1 MDRFPILPGPM
12 TRRDVI
18 KGVLGAG
25 AVGVVGR
32 ASSARGS
39 QSPVRPQRSA
49 VGDYVRR
56 HARADGGFAF
66 GDQDRSHL
74 TPTFAAVGILHLL
87 HESPA
92 DAAAL
97 AAYVR
102 THHPRELKKLEQE
115 HREFDFQQVQ
125 ALAWLGEAA
134 ADLRDR
140 IAAIRTPVAYLEQY
154 ERHGYPVFQ
163 GEMGIVRCYALLGL
177 PLDRLTPAFT
187 DYIAARC
194 RANGSY
200 NNTPAADGGDGHVVN
215 TLWAFGALEAL
226 GRPLEHRNEAIA
238 WLRACQRPTGGFTFQ
253 PDPSCGGAD
262 DVAYTQAAVRSL
274 RMLGSEPERRE
285 ACVAWLL
292 SLATAD
298 GGCAD
303 RPGWESNLVATYR
316 ALDALDALDAL
327 HGVPE
332 ITRSPA
338 PHRAALA
345 DGLKIFSIQIEAHG
359 AGSPAE
365 AVALAGALRI
375 DLWGAKNPEP
385 GWLERVRGVAAARG
399 VPVLFF
405 TANEEY
411 GTWIDVPG
419 LGTYSH
425 MSDLV
430 APPTGT
436 FGTSVANQGAMSW
449 DVFRERRLAPLERG
463 RGRLIWQFGENEQ
476 LVKMLLDD
484 SIERGGFA
492 AISTFHFG
500 NPDFFNTEPFLQRWR
515 GQIPYIA
522 LQDAHG
528 AEPWWFSDMTTG
540 FRTLFLAAEPTW
552 EGWLHALDRNWVVA
566 VRHDAVSRNETW
578 MHGGSAEVLDFVRAR
593 EAAWRWWE
601 PAAVSRPLLSLVALT
616 PADTFEAARPESGVA
631 LRVRCAWTNTGQG
644 LPATPLAELVRLD
657 LDDTV
662 VEPVLVT
669 RPRPNGSGLV
679 DHYHVLALPALP
691 AGRHEATAVAREM
704 ATGRE
709 VRQTI
714 AFSRSGQVVA

>member
-1 MDRFPILPGPM
+1 
-12 TRRDVI
+12 
-18 KGVLGAG
+18 
-25 AVGVVGR
+25 
-32 ASSARGS
+32 
-39 QSPVRPQRSA
+39 
-49 VGDYVRR
+49 
-56 HARADGGFAF
+56 
-66 GDQDRSHL
+66 
-74 TPTFAAVGILHLL
+74 
-87 HESPA
+87 
-92 DAAAL
+92 
-97 AAYVR
+97 
-102 THHPRELKKLEQE
+102 
-115 HREFDFQQVQ
+115 
-125 ALAWLGEAA
+125 
-134 ADLRDR
+134 
-140 IAAIRTPVAYLEQY
+140 
-154 ERHGYPVFQ
+154 
-163 GEMGIVRCYALLGL
+163 
-177 PLDRLTPAFT
+177 
-187 DYIAARC
+187 
-194 RANGSY
+194 
-200 NNTPAADGGDGHVVN
+200 
-215 TLWAFGALEAL
+215 
-226 GRPLEHRNEAIA
+226 
-238 WLRACQRPTGGFTFQ
+238 
-253 PDPSCGGAD
+253 
-262 DVAYTQAAVRSL
+262 
-274 RMLGSEPERRE
+274 
-285 ACVAWLL
+285 
-292 SLATAD
+292 
-298 GGCAD
+298 
-303 RPGWESNLVATYR
+303 
-316 ALDALDALDAL
+316 
-327 HGVPE
+327 
-332 ITRSPA
+332 
-338 PHRAALA
+338 
-345 DGLKIFSIQIEAHG
+345 
-359 AGSPAE
+359 
-365 AVALAGALRI
+365 
-375 DLWGAKNPEP
+375 
-385 GWLERVRGVAAARG
+385 
-399 VPVLFF
+399 
-405 TANEEY
+405 
-411 GTWIDVPG
+411 
-419 LGTYSH
+419 
-425 MSDLV
+425 
-430 APPTGT
+430 
-436 FGTSVANQGAMSW
+436 MSW